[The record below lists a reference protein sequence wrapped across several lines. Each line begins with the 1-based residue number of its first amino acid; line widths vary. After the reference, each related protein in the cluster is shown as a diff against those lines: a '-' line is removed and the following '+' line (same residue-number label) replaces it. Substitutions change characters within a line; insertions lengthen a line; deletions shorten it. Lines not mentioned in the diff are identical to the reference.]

1 MEGKQGDMRASGQ
14 RAESGEIVEKVVD
27 GVIYTVEGNAGDAV
41 KQNQY
46 EVGAYV
52 ILGFGVVEE

>member
-1 MEGKQGDMRASGQ
+1 MRASGQ

>member
-1 MEGKQGDMRASGQ
+1 MTRRGNSAPQDGKPDHVG
-14 RAESGEIVEKVVD
+14 IVEKVVD
-27 GVIYTVEGNAGDAV
+27 GEIYTVEGNTGDAV

-52 ILGFGVVEE
+52 ILGFGVVE